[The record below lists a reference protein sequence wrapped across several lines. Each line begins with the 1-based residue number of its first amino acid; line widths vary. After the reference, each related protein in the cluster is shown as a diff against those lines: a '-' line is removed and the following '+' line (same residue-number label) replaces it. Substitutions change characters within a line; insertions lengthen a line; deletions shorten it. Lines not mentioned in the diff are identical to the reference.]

1 MSGPVLVTGANG
13 CIGAWVIRRLLADGD
28 DVLALD
34 VGDDDHRLRMIL
46 HGSEHAAGLER
57 VRADIRD
64 LDRLRGLI
72 QEHQVERVIHLAAL
86 QVPFARADPPLG
98 AAVNVVGTVNL
109 FQAVKGSP
117 AAERPLVYASSVAV
131 YRPEGG
137 DPGAGMPD
145 THYGVHKRAN
155 EGNARVF
162 WRDDGIPSV
171 GLRPHVVY
179 GVGRDQGLTSSPTVA
194 MLHAAAGRG
203 FTIPYGGS
211 SQLHFADDAAAAF
224 VAASRA
230 EYAGATVAD
239 IGGPATGMGE
249 VVAAI
254 ERAAGAARGAR
265 DVRGQAAAVPGRGER
280 RRPRVRHRPGASHA
294 VGRRRRPHGG
304 VVPRAAGRGP
314 RRPARARDLS
324 RYAACCAGA
333 ARDASSPRL

>member
-46 HGSEHAAGLER
+46 HGGEQSAGLER

-64 LDRLRGLI
+64 LDRLQGLI
-72 QEHQVERVIHLAAL
+72 REHQVERVIHLAAL

-98 AAVNVVGTVNL
+98 AEVNVVGTVNL

-137 DPGAGMPD
+137 DPAAGMPD

-230 EYAGATVAD
+230 EYEGATVAD
-239 IGGPATGMGE
+239 IGGPATDMGE
-249 VVAAI
+249 IVAAI
-254 ERAAGAARGAR
+254 EHAAGPLEQPVTFEDKPLPFPAEVNDG
-265 DVRGQAAAVPGRGER
+265 DLESVIGP
-280 RRPRVRHRPGASHA
+280 
-294 VGRRRRPHGG
+294 
-304 VVPRAAGRGP
+304 VPRTPLDDGVARTVASFRALLAEGLVALP
-314 RRPARARDLS
+314 EPAT
-324 RYAACCAGA
+324 
-333 ARDASSPRL
+333 

>member
-1 MSGPVLVTGANG
+1 MSGRVLVTGANG

-28 DVLALD
+28 HVLALD
-34 VGDDDHRLRMIL
+34 VGDDDHRLKMIL
-46 HGSEHAAGLER
+46 HGAEQQGRLDR

-64 LDRLRGLI
+64 LDRLRALVR
-72 QEHQVERVIHLAAL
+72 EHDVERVVHLAAL
-86 QVPFARADPPLG
+86 QVPFARANPPLG

-109 FQAVKGSP
+109 FEAVKESR

-137 DPGAGMPD
+137 SPGDGMPD

-155 EGNARVF
+155 EGNARVS
-162 WRDDGIPSV
+162 WRDDGIASI

-211 SQLHFADDAAAAF
+211 SQLHFAEDAADIF

-230 EYAGATVAD
+230 DYAGATVAD
-239 IGGPATGMGE
+239 LGGPPVHMRQIVE
-249 VVAAI
+249 SI
-254 ERAAGAARGAR
+254 RRAAGDVEGPIEFEDTPLPFPGEVNDGDLESVIGPVRWTPLEEGVARTI
-265 DVRGQAAAVPGRGER
+265 E
-280 RRPRVRHRPGASHA
+280 SF
-294 VGRRRRPHGG
+294 
-304 VVPRAAGRGP
+304 RALLREGLVALP
-314 RRPARARDLS
+314 EPAR
-324 RYAACCAGA
+324 
-333 ARDASSPRL
+333 